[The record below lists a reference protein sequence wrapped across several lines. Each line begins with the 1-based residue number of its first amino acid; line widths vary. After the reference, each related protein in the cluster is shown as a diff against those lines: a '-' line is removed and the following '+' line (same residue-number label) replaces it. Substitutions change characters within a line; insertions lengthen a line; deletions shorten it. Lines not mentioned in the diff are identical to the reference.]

1 MHTWSSWW
9 QFVSIVDNASK
20 FTAHGGSCK
29 WRSCTLMAWLLPSSS
44 DNCGLS
50 SASFADA
57 WPGPLRL
64 FVFTIKHQLIIEQGS
79 AQFIQLLN
87 WYWYFGL
94 R

>member
-57 WPGPLRL
+57 WPLRL
-64 FVFTIKHQLIIEQGS
+64 LVSAIKHQLIIKQGS